1 MPIRFF
7 NTYSRQLEEFGP
19 RDPAARPIRIYTCGP
34 TVYSRAHI
42 GNFRA
47 YIFEDLLQRHLEL
60 RGYKVHRVMNITDVD
75 DKTIRGARE
84 AGVSLRKFTEQFK
97 QAFFEDGDALRIKR
111 ADEYPAATDQRYV
124 DRMIEMIATLISK
137 GLAYQADDKSVYFRI
152 NKFPDYGKLAHIDLS
167 QLQSTG
173 RVKHDEYDK
182 EHIGDFALWKAWDE
196 DDGDVKWD
204 SPWGPGRPGWHIE
217 CSAMSTAL
225 LGDQL
230 DIHCGGIDNIFPHHE
245 AEIAQSEGVT
255 GKKFVRYWLH
265 CAHLLVDGQKMAK
278 SLGNFYT
285 VPDVLAKGYTGREL
299 RYALLRVHY
308 RVPLNFTWEG
318 MNEARESLG
327 RIDEWLARL
336 QEIAQK
342 QNAQRSTSNAQ
353 RPIQPDFE
361 NALDDDLNI
370 SGALGFLFET
380 IRETNRA
387 MDENKLDAAS
397 ASAWLDWWKR
407 INTVLDLEAEVEII
421 VPAEVAQLAKE
432 RENARRERNWKRS
445 DELRDQIFALG
456 WEVRDSKDGPKF
468 TRRVTRS
475 DGLGSRRS

>member
-1 MPIRFF
+1 
-7 NTYSRQLEEFGP
+7 
-19 RDPAARPIRIYTCGP
+19 
-34 TVYSRAHI
+34 
-42 GNFRA
+42 
-47 YIFEDLLQRHLEL
+47 
-60 RGYKVHRVMNITDVD
+60 
-75 DKTIRGARE
+75 
-84 AGVSLRKFTEQFK
+84 
-97 QAFFEDGDALRIKR
+97 
-111 ADEYPAATDQRYV
+111 
-124 DRMIEMIATLISK
+124 MIEMISELISK
-137 GLAYQADDKSVYFRI
+137 GLAYQADDRSVYFRI
-152 NKFPDYGKLAHIDLS
+152 NKFPAYGKLAHFDLT

-196 DDGDVKWD
+196 ADGDVKWN
-204 SPWGPGRPGWHIE
+204 SLWGPGRPGWHIE

-225 LGDQL
+225 LGDQV
-230 DIHCGGIDNIFPHHE
+230 DIHCGGVDNIFPHHE

-336 QEIAQK
+336 REVAEK
-342 QNAQRSTSNAQ
+342 ANTERPTPNAQ
-353 RPIQPDFE
+353 RPGTAFE
-361 NALDDDLNI
+361 ETLDDDLNI
-370 SGALGFLFET
+370 SAALGYLFES

-387 MDENKLDAAS
+387 MDQNEMDSAS
-397 ASAWLDWWKR
+397 ACAWLDWWKR
-407 INTVLDLEAEVEII
+407 INTVLDLEAETNVAI
-421 VPAEVAQLAKE
+421 PHEVTQLAEE
-432 RENARRERNWKRS
+432 RENARRQKNWKRS
-445 DELRDQIFALG
+445 DELRERISVLG
-456 WEVRDSKDGPKF
+456 WEVRDTRDGPKL
-468 TRRVTRS
+468 TR
-475 DGLGSRRS
+475 GAGSA